1 MNKYWEI
8 KAQSDKTG
16 ELFLYGDITS
26 SKWYDEDVTPKDI
39 DNELK
44 ALGDIDTLNV
54 YVNSG
59 GGSVFAGFAIYN
71 MIKRH
76 KAKVKNAYVDGLA
89 ASISS
94 VIPMACGNIYMP
106 KNSMLMIHQPWA
118 GIMGNSKEF
127 RDMADRLDKIGS
139 QIIEI
144 YKEKTGLDE
153 EKLLE
158 MMDAE
163 TWLTA
168 DEAIELGF
176 ANELQEE
183 VKIAA
188 SIDGDFLMYR
198 DVKVDTKN
206 FKNFESVRNNFEEY
220 REEPETL
227 KPVSIDLTEQE
238 KEFRNLKLK
247 LLGGM

>member
-1 MNKYWEI
+1 MNKYWNV

-16 ELFLYGDITS
+16 ELYLYGDITS
-26 SKWYDEDVTPKDI
+26 SKYCDEDVTPKDI

-59 GGSVFAGFAIYN
+59 GGSVYAGFAIYN

-76 KAKVKNAYVDGLA
+76 KAKTKNAYVDGLA

-94 VIPMACGNIYMP
+94 VIPMACDKIYMP
-106 KNSMLMIHQPWA
+106 KNSMLMIHQPSV
-118 GIMGNSKEF
+118 IMQGKANDL
-127 RDMADRLDKIGS
+127 RVGADRLDKIEK
-139 QIIEI
+139 QIIDV
-144 YKEKTGLDE
+144 YKEKTGLE
-153 EKLLE
+153 ETAISEMLE
-158 MMDAE
+158 KE

-168 DEAIELGF
+168 QEAIKLGF

-183 VKIAA
+183 IRIAA
-188 SIDGDFLMYR
+188 SIDGDFLICN
-198 DVKVDTKN
+198 DQKVDTKN
-206 FKNFESVRNNFEEY
+206 FKNFESVKNNFETY
-220 REEPETL
+220 REEQTPQ
-227 KPVSIDLTEQE
+227 PVAIDLSEQQ